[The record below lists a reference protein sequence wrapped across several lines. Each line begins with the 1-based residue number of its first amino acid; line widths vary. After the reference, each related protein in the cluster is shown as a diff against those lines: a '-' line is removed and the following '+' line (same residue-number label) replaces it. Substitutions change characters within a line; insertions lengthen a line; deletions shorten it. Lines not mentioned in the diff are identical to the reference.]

1 MIVDCTYTKAELPS
15 RVGWGHSS
23 WQQGL
28 RLAEAAGAKVF
39 CLFHHDPDR
48 DDAVMDRLAA
58 AADAAR
64 AGTIVAREGLVVDL
78 LTLKNAARAAQRR
91 IPAVL
96 NSPTP
101 R

>member
-1 MIVDCTYTKAELPS
+1 MIFDCTYTEAELPS
-15 RVGWGHSS
+15 RLGWGHSS

-48 DDAVMDRLAA
+48 DDRAMDRIATA
-58 AADAAR
+58 VEAAR
-64 AGTIVAREGLVVDL
+64 AGAIVAREGLVIDL
-78 LTLKNAARAAQRR
+78 LTLENAAGATRR
-91 IPAVL
+91 RSPAVL
-96 NSPTP
+96 NSATP